1 MTKKCTCVFCL
12 GGGLGN
18 AAPRLGNG
26 FGNATPRL
34 GNHFR
39 NNSRVGRPRWLAGP
53 TTHQPRPNRELPGA
67 DGRLSGSCWE
77 GGYLGTGAAAGR
89 LSGNCL
95 GCREAAR
102 ELPGVAGR
110 LSGSCREL
118 PGGCPGAAG
127 RCVREIP
134 GIAGRLSGSCR
145 ELRELRR
152 A

>member
-39 NNSRVGRPRWLAGP
+39 
-53 TTHQPRPNRELPGA
+53 PG
-67 DGRLSGSCWE
+67 
-77 GGYLGTGAAAGR
+77 
-89 LSGNCL
+89 
-95 GCREAAR
+95 
-102 ELPGVAGR
+102 GVCAKF
-110 LSGSCREL
+110 REL

-127 RCVREIP
+127 SCGSLGVLKK
-134 GIAGRLSGSCR
+134 RLGN
-145 ELRELRR
+145 